1 MAKAKTDK
9 SRAKSETQTL
19 DVGCC
24 KIDALV
30 TVDSRGQLVLP
41 KDLRRKANIK
51 AGDKLAVISWEKG
64 EELCCMLLMKADDF
78 ADTLRNMLGPMMK
91 GILG

>member
-1 MAKAKTDK
+1 MAKAKADK
-9 SRAKSETQTL
+9 SKAKSETQTL

-30 TVDSRGQLVLP
+30 SVDSRGQLVLP
-41 KDLRRKANIK
+41 KDLRKKANIK

-64 EELCCMLLMKADDF
+64 EELYCMLLMKADDF

>member
-1 MAKAKTDK
+1 MVKTKTEKKKAE
-9 SRAKSETQTL
+9 SETHSL

-30 TVDSRGQLVLP
+30 TVDARGQLVLP
-41 KDLRRKANIK
+41 KDLRKKANIK

-64 EELCCMLLMKADDF
+64 EEVCCMLLMKADDF
-78 ADTLRNMLGPMMK
+78 ADTVRNMLGPMMK